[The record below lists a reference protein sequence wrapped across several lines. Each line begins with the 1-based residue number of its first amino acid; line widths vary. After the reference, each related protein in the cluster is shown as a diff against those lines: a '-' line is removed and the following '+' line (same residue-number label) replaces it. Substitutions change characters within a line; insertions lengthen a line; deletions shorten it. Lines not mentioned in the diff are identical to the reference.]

1 MTENDATPAA
11 TAFEETADDDLVDV
25 TAGEEDDLDDES
37 FDLDDDAVDL
47 DDHVV
52 VQQLEPPAVDVGDTD
67 GSPADED
74 DFDADAD
81 FDAPDA
87 DESLSAEDD
96 STALLDDLSAMAA
109 AAAAPVAAGEPDA
122 RLARVEAAARAL
134 AQAERERDAGKV
146 RRKVKAST
154 TGAGAVGAIPILLQ
168 LTGALHLRPEIAAA
182 VSTVAAIL
190 GSFAAGWA
198 TPERQPPPAAQTA
211 EELLGK
217 G

>member
-1 MTENDATPAA
+1 MTENDATLV
-11 TAFEETADDDLVDV
+11 TALEETADDDLVDV
-25 TAGEEDDLDDES
+25 TAGEEEDLDDES
-37 FDLDDDAVDL
+37 FDLDDDALDL

-52 VQQLEPPAVDVGDTD
+52 VQQLEAPAVDVDDTD

-87 DESLSAEDD
+87 DVPEGAEGDD
-96 STALLDDLSAMAA
+96 AALLDDFSAMAA
-109 AAAAPVAAGEPDA
+109 AAAAPVAAGEPDE

-134 AQAERERDAGKV
+134 AQAEREREGGKV

-154 TGAGAVGAIPILLQ
+154 TGAGAIGAIPILLQ

-198 TPERQPPPAAQTA
+198 TPERQPPPAVQTA
-211 EELLGK
+211 EALLGD

>member
-1 MTENDATPAA
+1 MTENDATPV
-11 TAFEETADDDLVDV
+11 TALEETADDDLVDV

-37 FDLDDDAVDL
+37 FDLDDDALDL

-67 GSPADED
+67 GAPADED

-87 DESLSAEDD
+87 DVSESVQDD
-96 STALLDDLSAMAA
+96 DAALLEDLSAMAA
-109 AAAAPVAAGEPDA
+109 AVAPVAADEPDA
-122 RLARVEAAARAL
+122 RLARVEGAARAL
-134 AQAERERDAGKV
+134 AEAERERDAGKV

-154 TGAGAVGAIPILLQ
+154 TGAGAIGAIPILLQ

-198 TPERQPPPAAQTA
+198 TPERQPPPAVQTA
-211 EELLGK
+211 EALLRDG
-217 G
+217 